1 LSATGLRSI
10 RYAKEI
16 SGVTEVIANDLSK
29 HAVEMIKKNI
39 EDNNMQHIVTPNHA
53 DAT

>member
-1 LSATGLRSI
+1 LRSI

-16 SGVTEVIANDLSK
+16 AGVTEVVANDLSK
-29 HAVEMIKKNI
+29 YAVEMIKKNVEENKI
-39 EDNNMQHIVTPNHA
+39 SNIVTPNHA